1 MRPACSLYAMVASCC
16 VAASARAEPT
26 IGQFELKTLESF
38 PGRLEFQS
46 QNAYSRGQPP
56 RQVESGPDG
65 VEIDENSVTRQ
76 RHALEVEMGFSNH
89 FKMRVGVEFEKERLD
104 DPPTLDQVD
113 DFDELQLTELGAE
126 IIGIVITR
134 AGDGAGLGFVAEYE
148 RPTDRDEPDALIL
161 GTIVE
166 FQSGP
171 WLAAAVPMVVHDFGG
186 SPEAGE
192 QVDDKWDFSYA
203 AQLLYTFSSNWSL
216 AIEGYGTVERI
227 DTGNPSESARTFGD
241 FDQHRLGPVLYY
253 SYAVGDSRR
262 VEPQTPGSASLS
274 DAPEADEGA
283 NVSIGLGVLAGFNGN
298 TPDQTLKL
306 SIEVEF

>member
-1 MRPACSLYAMVASCC
+1 MQACSLLAVVASCC
-16 VAASARAEPT
+16 AAASARAEPA
-26 IGQFELKTLESF
+26 IGQFELKTLESY

-46 QNAYSRGQPP
+46 QNAYSWGQPL

-65 VEIDENSVTRQ
+65 VEIDENSVTRE
-76 RHALEVEMGFSNH
+76 RYALELEMGFTH
-89 FKMRVGVEFEKERLD
+89 HLKMRVGVEFEKERLD
-104 DPPTLDQVD
+104 DPPTLDQVN
-113 DFDELQLTELGAE
+113 DFDELELTELGVE
-126 IIGIVITR
+126 IIGIVIPR
-134 AGDGAGLGFVAEYE
+134 EGDGAGLGFVAEYE
-148 RPTDRDEPDALIL
+148 RPIDRDEPDALIL

-186 SPEAGE
+186 NPEAGE
-192 QVDDKWDFSYA
+192 QVDDKWDFAYA

-227 DTGNPSESARTFGD
+227 DSTGNPSESARTFGD

-253 SYAVGDSRR
+253 SYASEG
-262 VEPQTPGSASLS
+262 
-274 DAPEADEGA
+274 DEGT
-283 NVSIGLGVLAGFNGN
+283 NVSIGLGMFAGLNGN